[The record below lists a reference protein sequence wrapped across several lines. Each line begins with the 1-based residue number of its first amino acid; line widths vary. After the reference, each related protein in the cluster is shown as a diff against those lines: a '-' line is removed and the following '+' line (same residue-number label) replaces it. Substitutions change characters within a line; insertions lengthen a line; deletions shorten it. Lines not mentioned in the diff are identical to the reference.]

1 MDSISRK
8 DYFDFIFSVVITA
21 FTALLVAGQI
31 VFLSFGLTVGIADWG
46 IEGALEIG
54 VGLFGFVIAISLS
67 LTLFGAWRYWSIDS
81 DGITNGGIFWRRKIL
96 FAEVDRFEI
105 KTIVIGAKPFITAQE
120 NICFYKGKN
129 MVTIPAFCI
138 SEEEMDWI
146 EKRVNHP
153 FDD

>member
-31 VFLSFGLTVGIADWG
+31 VILSFGFTVGISDWG
-46 IEGALEIG
+46 TEGTLAIG

-81 DGITNGGIFWRRKIL
+81 DGVTNGGIFWKRKIL

-105 KTIVIGAKPFITAQE
+105 KDIVIGAKPFITTQE

-138 SEEEMDWI
+138 SKEEMDWI
-146 EKRVNHP
+146 GKQIKNHE
-153 FDD
+153 